1 MNFADQPMRAKR
13 LRALNE
19 NNRGGM
25 TMSINFDIQSR
36 NFVRSVAMGPFAAS
50 QPFLRLTELSLSFG
64 AYTALDNL
72 SLDIQEG
79 EFFSLL
85 GPSGCGKTTT
95 LRLIAGFE
103 APDRGHIMLGG
114 EDITAL
120 PPNLRDTNTVFQSYA
135 LFPHMTVAENIA
147 YPLRMRGMPKAE
159 IDNRVGDAMTKV
171 NLGSFAD
178 RLPHQ
183 MSGGQRQRAALARA
197 IVGRPKI
204 LLLDEPLGALDLKL
218 REQMQHVLVDLQKSL
233 GITFIYVTHDQGE
246 ALSMS
251 DRIAV
256 MSGGVIQQIGS
267 PEEIYYHPRNAFVA
281 DFIGKSNRI
290 QVETGE
296 GQSLRFA
303 NVRLPGPKAGGANA
317 IAIRYEALHLSPDR
331 DFDICF
337 EGKIARKMFL
347 GSVVEVILDVG
358 GQSMTSHVPSRKAAN
373 LRIGEIARVGLMLED
388 VVYFDA

>member
-1 MNFADQPMRAKR
+1 
-13 LRALNE
+13 
-19 NNRGGM
+19 
-25 TMSINFDIQSR
+25 MS
-36 NFVRSVAMGPFAAS
+36 RSTAN
-50 QPFLRLTELSLSFG
+50 QPFLRLTDLSLAFG
-64 AYTALDNL
+64 NYVALANL
-72 SLDIQEG
+72 SLAIKEG

-103 APDRGHIMLGG
+103 TPDKGAITLGDA
-114 EDITAL
+114 DITQL

-135 LFPHMTVAENIA
+135 LFPHMTVTENIA
-147 YPLRMRGMPKAE
+147 YPLRMRGTPKAE
-159 IDNRVGDAMTKV
+159 IGARVADAIEKV
-171 NLGSFAD
+171 NLGKFAD

-267 PEEIYYHPRNAFVA
+267 PEEIYYKPANTFVA
-281 DFIGKSNRI
+281 DFIGKSNR
-290 QVETGE
+290 VTLAADE
-296 GQSLRFA
+296 GGSLRFGD
-303 NVRLPGPKAGGANA
+303 VRVPAPKTGNPSA
-317 IAIRYEALHLSPDR
+317 IAIRYEALHVAPEKNCDLTFPA
-331 DFDICF
+331 
-337 EGKIARKMFL
+337 KIVRKMFL
-347 GSVVEVILDVG
+347 GSVVEVIVDVA
-358 GQSMTSHVPSRKAAN
+358 GQLLTSHVPSRKASSLHA
-373 LRIGEIARVGLMLED
+373 GENVNVGVMLED
-388 VVYFDA
+388 VVFFNE

>member
-1 MNFADQPMRAKR
+1 
-13 LRALNE
+13 
-19 NNRGGM
+19 
-25 TMSINFDIQSR
+25 MSR
-36 NFVRSVAMGPFAAS
+36 PTAT
-50 QPFLRLTELSLSFG
+50 QPFLRLTDLSLSFG
-64 AYTALDNL
+64 TYTALANL
-72 SLDIQEG
+72 SLEIKEG

-103 APDRGHIMLGG
+103 TPDRGEITLGG
-114 EDITAL
+114 EDITTV

-147 YPLRMRGMPKAE
+147 YPLRMRGTPKSE
-159 IDNRVGDAMTKV
+159 IAPRVADAMAKV
-171 NLGSFAD
+171 NLTTFAD
-178 RLPHQ
+178 RLPHM

-267 PEEIYYHPRNAFVA
+267 PEEIYYRPSNAFVA
-281 DFIGKSNRI
+281 DFIGKSNRLP
-290 QVETGE
+290 VTPGD
-296 GQSLRFA
+296 GRSLRFG
-303 NVRLPGPKAGGANA
+303 NVTIAAPEAGSAKAV
-317 IAIRYEALHLSPDR
+317 AIRYEALHVNSGK
-331 DFDICF
+331 DFDTTF
-337 EGKIARKMFL
+337 EGTISRKMFL
-347 GSVVEVILDVG
+347 GSIVEVILDVS
-358 GQSMTSHVPSRKAAN
+358 GQLLTSHVPSRQAAA
-373 LRIGEIARVGLMLED
+373 LSVGDTVRVGLKQED
-388 VVYFDA
+388 VVYFNE

>member
-1 MNFADQPMRAKR
+1 MSRSDN
-13 LRALNE
+13 LR
-19 NNRGGM
+19 
-25 TMSINFDIQSR
+25 
-36 NFVRSVAMGPFAAS
+36 
-50 QPFLRLTELSLSFG
+50 PFLRLTDLSLSFG
-64 AYTALDNL
+64 NYKALEDL
-72 SLDIQEG
+72 SLNIGEG

-103 APDRGHIMLGG
+103 KPDRGHITLGG
-114 EDITAL
+114 QDITAL
-120 PPNLRDTNTVFQSYA
+120 PANLRNTNTVFQSYA
-135 LFPHMTVAENIA
+135 LFPHMTVSENVG
-147 YPLRMRGMPKAE
+147 YPLRMRSTPKE
-159 IDNRVGDAMTKV
+159 EVVRRVSQAIAQV
-171 NLGSFAD
+171 NLEAFKD

-267 PEEIYYHPRNAFVA
+267 PQDIYYKPTNAFVA

-290 QVETGE
+290 AVDAIDAKSVRFSNVVLPAP
-296 GQSLRFA
+296 QSGRP
-303 NVRLPGPKAGGANA
+303 RT
-317 IAIRYEALHLSPDR
+317 IAIRYEALHLSPDLPCE
-331 DFDICF
+331 ISF
-337 EGKIARKMFL
+337 EGTVVRKMFL
-347 GSVVEVILDVG
+347 GSVVEIVLDVA
-358 GQSMTSHVPSRKAAN
+358 GQLLTSHVPSRRAAPVSVGDVV
-373 LRIGEIARVGLMLED
+373 RIGVKQQDL
-388 VVYFDA
+388 VFFDE

>member
-1 MNFADQPMRAKR
+1 
-13 LRALNE
+13 
-19 NNRGGM
+19 
-25 TMSINFDIQSR
+25 MSR
-36 NFVRSVAMGPFAAS
+36 PTAT
-50 QPFLRLTELSLSFG
+50 QPFLRLAELSLAFG
-64 AYTALDNL
+64 TYTALANL
-72 SLDIQEG
+72 SLDIEEG

-103 APDRGHIMLGG
+103 TPDRGRILLGG
-114 EDITAL
+114 QDITAL

-147 YPLRMRGMPKAE
+147 YPLRMRGTPKGDIAP
-159 IDNRVGDAMTKV
+159 RVADAMAKV
-171 NLGSFAD
+171 NLSSFAE

-256 MSGGVIQQIGS
+256 MSGGVIQQIGA
-267 PEEIYYHPRNAFVA
+267 PEEIYYKPHNAFVA

-290 QVETGE
+290 AVTPVDGK
-296 GQSLRFA
+296 SLRFA
-303 NVRLPGPKAGGANA
+303 NVLLPAPGATSA
-317 IAIRYEALHLSPDR
+317 RTVAIRYEALQLSPQADA
-331 DFDICF
+331 DIAF
-337 EGKIARKMFL
+337 EGKIIRKMFL
-347 GSVVEVILDVG
+347 GSIVEIIIDVAG
-358 GQSMTSHVPSRKAAN
+358 ELITSHVPSRQAAE
-373 LRIGEIARVGLMLED
+373 LHVGETVRIGLKRED
-388 VVYFDA
+388 VVFFDD

>member
-1 MNFADQPMRAKR
+1 
-13 LRALNE
+13 
-19 NNRGGM
+19 
-25 TMSINFDIQSR
+25 MS
-36 NFVRSVAMGPFAAS
+36 RSTAT
-50 QPFLRLTELSLSFG
+50 QPFLRLTELSLTFG
-64 AYTALDNL
+64 SYTALANL
-72 SLDIQEG
+72 SLDIEEG

-103 APDRGHIMLGG
+103 TPDKGSITLGG
-114 EDITAL
+114 QDITAV

-147 YPLRMRGMPKAE
+147 YPLRMRGTAKRDIDGRVAE
-159 IDNRVGDAMTKV
+159 AIEKV
-171 NLGSFAD
+171 NLGKFAD

-256 MSGGVIQQIGS
+256 MNGGVIQQIGS
-267 PEEIYYHPRNAFVA
+267 PEEIYYQPRNAFVA

-290 QVETGE
+290 PVQTNDDH
-296 GQSLRFA
+296 SLGFA
-303 NVRLPGPKAGGANA
+303 GVRIPRPEAGSTAT
-317 IAIRYEALHLSPDR
+317 IAIRYEALHVSPERECDVT
-331 DFDICF
+331 FQ
-337 EGKIARKMFL
+337 GTVLRKMFL
-347 GSVVEVILDVG
+347 GGIVEVIVDVA
-358 GQSMTSHVPSRKAAN
+358 GQTLTSHVPSRKASA
-373 LRIGEIARVGLMLED
+373 LRLGETVPVGLMLED
-388 VVYFDA
+388 VVYFDE

>member
-1 MNFADQPMRAKR
+1 
-13 LRALNE
+13 
-19 NNRGGM
+19 
-25 TMSINFDIQSR
+25 MS
-36 NFVRSVAMGPFAAS
+36 RSTTS
-50 QPFLRLTELSLSFG
+50 QPFLRLSELSLSFG
-64 AYTALDNL
+64 AYTALDRL
-72 SLDIQEG
+72 SLDIREG

-103 APDRGHIMLGG
+103 TPDRGEITLGG
-114 EDITAL
+114 QDITKL

-135 LFPHMTVAENIA
+135 LFPHMTVAENVA
-147 YPLRMRGMPKAE
+147 YPLRMRGTPKAE
-159 IDNRVGDAMTKV
+159 IASRVMEAIEKV
-171 NLGSFAD
+171 SLGKFAD

-256 MSGGVIQQIGS
+256 MNGGLIQQIGS
-267 PEEIYYHPRNAFVA
+267 PEEIYYQPRNAFVA

-290 QVETGE
+290 TVELNDDHTF
-296 GQSLRFA
+296 SFA
-303 NVRLPGPKAGGANA
+303 GVRIPRPKAGNTSA
-317 IAIRYEALHLSPDR
+317 IAIRYEALHVSPDR
-331 DFDICF
+331 NYNMTFQ
-337 EGKIARKMFL
+337 GTVVRKMFL
-347 GSVVEVILDVG
+347 GSVVEVIVDVG
-358 GQSMTSHVPSRKAAN
+358 GQTLTSHVPSRKASS
-373 LRIGEIARVGLMLED
+373 LVTGETVPLGVMQED
-388 VVYFDA
+388 VVYFDD

>member
-1 MNFADQPMRAKR
+1 
-13 LRALNE
+13 
-19 NNRGGM
+19 
-25 TMSINFDIQSR
+25 MS
-36 NFVRSVAMGPFAAS
+36 RSIAQ
-50 QPFLRLTELSLSFG
+50 QPFLRLTDLSLSFG
-64 AYTALDNL
+64 NYTALEKL
-72 SLDIQEG
+72 SLSIQEG

-103 APDRGHIMLGG
+103 KPDSGAVTLEGQ
-114 EDITAL
+114 DITML

-147 YPLRMRGMPKAE
+147 YPLRMRGTPKGE
-159 IDNRVGDAMTKV
+159 IGGRVSDAINKV
-171 NLGSFAD
+171 NLGQFAE

-251 DRIAV
+251 DRIAI

-267 PEEIYYHPRNAFVA
+267 PEEIYYQPRNAFVA

-290 QVETGE
+290 AIKPGNDQDFH
-296 GQSLRFA
+296 FA
-303 NVRLPGPKAGGANA
+303 NVRLPGPQAAKARA
-317 IAIRYEALHLSPDR
+317 IAIRYEALAVAPDHDC
-331 DFDICF
+331 DFSFDGTVI
-337 EGKIARKMFL
+337 RKMFL
-347 GSVVEVILDVG
+347 GSVVEVIFDVA
-358 GQSMTSHVPSRKAAN
+358 GQILTSHVPSRKASD
-373 LRIGEIARVGLMLED
+373 LQIGDTVKVGVMLEN
-388 VVYFDA
+388 VVFFNE

>member
-1 MNFADQPMRAKR
+1 
-13 LRALNE
+13 
-19 NNRGGM
+19 
-25 TMSINFDIQSR
+25 MSPVN
-36 NFVRSVAMGPFAAS
+36 AS
-50 QPFLRLTELSLSFG
+50 GPFLRLSGLSLSFG
-64 AYTALDNL
+64 AYKALHDL
-72 SLDIQEG
+72 SLDIGEG

-103 APDRGHIMLGG
+103 APDRGNIWLAGD
-114 EDITAL
+114 DITTL

-135 LFPHMTVAENIA
+135 LFPHMTVRENVA
-147 YPLRMRGMPKAE
+147 YPLRMRGVAKAE
-159 IDNRVGDAMTKV
+159 IATRVDDAIAKV
-171 NLGSFAD
+171 NLGAFAE
-178 RLPHQ
+178 RLPHE

-256 MSGGVIQQIGS
+256 MSGGLIQQIGT
-267 PEEIYYHPRNAFVA
+267 PEEIYYRPTNAFVA

-290 QVETGE
+290 SASPNPGDAA
-296 GQSLRFA
+296 SLRF
-303 NVRLPGPKAGGANA
+303 GPVDIPRSRVASRTQPSAVA
-317 IAIRYEALHLSPDR
+317 LRFEALDVQPEGRCDVT
-331 DFDICF
+331 FDAR
-337 EGKIARKMFL
+337 IARVMFL
-347 GSVVEVILDVG
+347 GSVIEVVMESG
-358 GQSMTSHVPSRKAAN
+358 GQMLTSHVPSRKGLA
-373 LRIGEIARVGLMLED
+373 LKVGDTVPAGLLFDD
-388 VVYFDA
+388 VVYLDD